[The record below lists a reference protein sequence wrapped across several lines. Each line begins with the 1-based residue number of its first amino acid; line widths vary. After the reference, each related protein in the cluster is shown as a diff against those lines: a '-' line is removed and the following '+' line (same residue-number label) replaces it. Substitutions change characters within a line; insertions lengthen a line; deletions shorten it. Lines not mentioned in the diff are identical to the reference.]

1 MNISSKQLTT
11 ENKSKF
17 PNNHKW
23 LLNKQKE
30 KRSCHV
36 KKNNWEKN
44 KSNTIA
50 RKRKGEV
57 KKMGEKEEENSS
69 PPCDLSK
76 IDRILFSFHET
87 VTLIS

>member
-1 MNISSKQLTT
+1 MHISSKQLTT

-36 KKNNWEKN
+36 KKNNGEKN

-57 KKMGEKEEENSS
+57 KKNGGKGRRNSLKSIESSSAFMKQS
-69 PPCDLSK
+69 P
-76 IDRILFSFHET
+76 
-87 VTLIS
+87 